1 MFHLDNKHCEKCRP
15 GPRGDKGIDEIV
27 DENKFRKFVADQIA
41 DVWQRYTDIDL
52 DELKFCQIY
61 GTCDFK
67 KSNKAKSADPVKSLS
82 G

>member
-1 MFHLDNKHCEKCRP
+1 MFHLDNERCEKC
-15 GPRGDKGIDEIV
+15 PRGPPGDNGRDEIV

-61 GTCDFK
+61 DACDFK
-67 KSNKAKSADPVKSLS
+67 KSNKGNFS
-82 G
+82 